1 MPPIWRQAQNPGLPR
16 SNPAHPRPISRAQ
29 EMSKMINSTNASGIG
44 SILKRASRRLWLP
57 AIGRSSE
64 KAGET
69 VGQPLPAKTA
79 RQTYSIATQQRSNRA
94 AASAYTPS
102 RKSRAAAPVGPAR
115 STAVITHLRFQYIP
129 PSNFGQMPSAVLR
142 PGCSAAIFPGGR
154 FRWKRLIRLNS
165 C

>member
-1 MPPIWRQAQNPGLPR
+1 
-16 SNPAHPRPISRAQ
+16 
-29 EMSKMINSTNASGIG
+29 MINSTNASGIG

-94 AASAYTPS
+94 AASDIHPFQEIMGSGT
-102 RKSRAAAPVGPAR
+102 GWAR
-115 STAVITHLRFQYIP
+115 PEYGSYYASSV
-129 PSNFGQMPSAVLR
+129 
-142 PGCSAAIFPGGR
+142 
-154 FRWKRLIRLNS
+154 
-165 C
+165 